1 MGVFAFE
8 EGVFI
13 LVHNILPTPPGDT
26 RLKVARGPRGQ
37 VFLGNVRDMQQDS
50 LGFLLKV
57 ARDYGD
63 VARIRL
69 LSKDVY
75 LVSHPDGIRHILQ
88 KKHTNYD
95 RNVFSYAPLRLFLGN
110 GLPLSDGSYWLRQRR
125 LMQPAFHKQR
135 INNLATQMIAA
146 TNALLTRW
154 EQYAKQGKVLDIHE
168 EMMHL
173 TLCIAGMTLFGLD
186 LSDEKNPIGKA
197 FQAMAHD
204 MSNYVYFPLPPLSV
218 PTPRNRRMR
227 AALRTLDTMIYE
239 LIRERRQEK
248 TDRGDLLS
256 MLLLA
261 RDDDGQGMNEQQLRD
276 EIISLLF
283 AGHETTA
290 NNLTWAWCELSRH
303 VKAEERLRG
312 EVETVLHGKSPTF
325 ADVSQMAYVRMVM
338 DEVLRLYPP
347 TANLVRHSRENDE
360 ICGYRLP
367 ANRMVMMN
375 IIAAHRNPAYWEQP
389 DAFEPE
395 RFSPEYPAEGEHRAY
410 FPFGRG
416 PHLCIGNSFALMEGQ
431 IILAMIAQH
440 YRLRLQ
446 SDQPVEPRMVL
457 TVQPIGKVPMVIQS
471 SNR

>member
-1 MGVFAFE
+1 
-8 EGVFI
+8 
-13 LVHNILPTPPGDT
+13 
-26 RLKVARGPRGQ
+26 LKVVPGPRGQ
-37 VFLGNVRDMQQDS
+37 VLLGNVREMQQDS

-57 ARDYGD
+57 AREYGD

-75 LVSHPDGIRHILQ
+75 LVSHPDGIKHILQ
-88 KKHTNYD
+88 KQHTNYD

-135 INNLATQMIAA
+135 INALATQMFAA
-146 TNALLTRW
+146 TNVMLTRW

-173 TLCIAGMTLFGLD
+173 TLCIAGMTLFGLN
-186 LSDEKNPIGKA
+186 LGDEMNPTGKA
-197 FQAMAHD
+197 FQAMAHE
-204 MSNYVYFPLPPLSV
+204 MSVYVYFPMPPLGV

-239 LIRERRQEK
+239 LIRARRQEK

-256 MLLLA
+256 TLLLA
-261 RDDDGQGMNEQQLRD
+261 SDDDGQAMNEQQLRD

-290 NNLTWAWCELSRH
+290 NTLTWAWYELSRH
-303 VKAEERLRG
+303 EKAEERLWE
-312 EVETVLHGKSPTF
+312 EVETVLQGKSPTF
-325 ADVSQMAYVRMVM
+325 ADVSQLAYVGMVM
-338 DEVLRLYPP
+338 DEALRLYPP
-347 TANLVRHSRENDE
+347 TASLVRHSREDDE
-360 ICGYRLP
+360 VCGYRLP
-367 ANRMVMMN
+367 ADRMVILN

-389 DAFEPE
+389 DIFEPE
-395 RFSPEYPAEGEHRAY
+395 RFSPEHPAEGERHAY
-410 FPFGRG
+410 FPFGGG
-416 PHLCIGNSFALMEGQ
+416 PHLCIGNSFALMEGH
-431 IILAMIAQH
+431 IILALIAQRF
-440 YRLRLQ
+440 RLRFQ

-457 TVQPIGKVPMVIQS
+457 TVQPKGKVPMVLQ
-471 SNR
+471 RRR

>member
-1 MGVFAFE
+1 MA
-8 EGVFI
+8 
-13 LVHNILPTPPGDT
+13 HNILPPSLGDSS
-26 RLKVARGPRGQ
+26 LKVARGPRGQ
-37 VFLGNVRDMQQDS
+37 AILGNARAMQQDS
-50 LGFLLKV
+50 LGFLLNV
-57 ARDYGD
+57 AREYGD
-63 VARIRL
+63 VARLRML
-69 LSKDVY
+69 AQEVY

-95 RNVFSYAPLRLFLGN
+95 RNVSSYNPLRLFLGN

-135 INNLATQMIAA
+135 INHLATQMIEA

-154 EQYAKQGKVLDIHE
+154 EPYAKQGNVLNIHE

-186 LSDEKNPIGKA
+186 LGDEKNPIGKA

-204 MSNYVYFPLPPLSV
+204 MSDYVYLPLPPLSV

-227 AALRTLDTMIYE
+227 AALRTLDTMIFE
-239 LIRERRQEK
+239 LIRERQQEK

-261 RDDDGQGMNEQQLRD
+261 RDDDGQAMNEQQLRD

-290 NNLTWAWCELSRH
+290 NNLTWAWYELARH
-303 VKAEERLRG
+303 EKAEEDLWRQ
-312 EVETVLHGKSPTF
+312 VETVLHGRNPTLIE
-325 ADVSQMAYVRMVM
+325 VSQLTYVRMVM
-338 DEVLRLYPP
+338 DEILRLYPP
-347 TANLVRHSRENDE
+347 TAQLARNSRVDDE
-360 ICGYRLP
+360 VCGYRLP
-367 ANRMVMMN
+367 ANRMVMLN
-375 IIAAHRNPAYWEQP
+375 IIAAHRNPAYWEHP
-389 DAFEPE
+389 DVFDPE
-395 RFSPEYPAEGEHRAY
+395 RFSPQHPAEGGQRAY
-410 FPFGRG
+410 FPFGAG

-431 IILAMIAQH
+431 IILAMIAQR

-446 SDQPVEPRMVL
+446 SDQPIEPRMVL
-457 TVQPIGKVPMVIQS
+457 TVQPKGMVQMVIQS
-471 SNR
+471 R